1 MCIVTRHSTFSYTQL
16 VMEYGCLTP
25 GNTSTRCRQDSPCIL
40 TIGPRYEV
48 KWRSPSGTT
57 DRHP

>member
-48 KWRSPSGTT
+48 KWRSP
-57 DRHP
+57 